1 MTESEREFWK
11 RKWAQGQAVRRRGWG
26 CGPGFGTDRY
36 GGYGGGKG
44 RGKEKRGRWLW
55 LMIAAGFLAV
65 MILGIIPD
73 EVWGSQGR
81 GQETQAE
88 RRMTLGRGQRF
99 QVWETAGRT
108 QEQTDQAGEQPARSG
123 EQESKAWGEPAQPED
138 GVEIFGLDD
147 FDFSDVNRFLQ
158 KENGEPSLTMEGVMA
173 DLMEGDLGGLCR
185 RMANALKQSLF
196 SEISIGSRLI
206 GQVLALGL
214 VGAVFTNFSTVFQGS
229 EISETG
235 FFITYLLLFTFLAAS
250 MMESMA
256 LTAGVVEDVLE
267 FMGILMPS
275 YFLAVAFA
283 GGSVSAVVMYE
294 FTLWVMAVGQWLL
307 GTLILPLV
315 KIYVLLAMAG
325 NLVKEEFL
333 SRLTGLLGQAAGWG
347 LKTLPGLVL
356 GFHLIQGLILPYV
369 DSLKQG
375 AVEKAVSMIP
385 GIGQGA
391 SAVTKMLVGSGVLIK
406 NTIGAAAMVILMVL
420 IAMPVIKLL
429 VLLVMYQCVAA
440 VMEPVC
446 DRRLVNCVMAA
457 AKGQKMMVQVVAS
470 TALILVITVAV
481 VCAGTNATYFA

>member
-1 MTESEREFWK
+1 MW
-11 RKWAQGQAVRRRGWG
+11 VV
-26 CGPGFGTDRY
+26 
-36 GGYGGGKG
+36 
-44 RGKEKRGRWLW
+44 
-55 LMIAAGFLAV
+55 IAAGFLAI
-65 MILGIIPD
+65 MILGMIPD
-73 EVWGSQGR
+73 EAWGAQR
-81 GQETQAE
+81 WGQETQAG
-88 RRMTLGRGQRF
+88 RRTAQGRKQPV
-99 QVWETAGRT
+99 QVWEMPVRT
-108 QEQTDQAGEQPARSG
+108 GEPPVQAGEMLART
-123 EQESKAWGEPAQPED
+123 GEPPVQAGELSARTGEPPVQAEEVSPTWEQSVQGWETAAHPED
-138 GVEIFGLDD
+138 GAEIFGLDD

-158 KENGEPSLTMEGVMA
+158 KENGESSLTMEGVMA
-173 DLMEGDLGGLCR
+173 DLMAGDLGGLCR

-196 SEISIGSRLI
+196 SEISLGSRLM
-206 GQVLALGL
+206 GQVLALGF

-256 LTAGVVEDVLE
+256 LTAEVVEDVLE

-283 GGSVSAVVMYE
+283 GGSVSAVMMYE
-294 FTLWVMAVGQWLL
+294 FTLWVMAAGQWLL

-333 SRLTGLLGQAAGWG
+333 SRLTELLGQAAGWG

>member
-1 MTESEREFWK
+1 MW
-11 RKWAQGQAVRRRGWG
+11 V
-26 CGPGFGTDRY
+26 
-36 GGYGGGKG
+36 
-44 RGKEKRGRWLW
+44 
-55 LMIAAGFLAV
+55 MIGAGFLAI

-73 EVWGSQGR
+73 E
-81 GQETQAE
+81 
-88 RRMTLGRGQRF
+88 
-99 QVWETAGRT
+99 
-108 QEQTDQAGEQPARSG
+108 
-123 EQESKAWGEPAQPED
+123 AWGAWTGDEGVRSENGAAQTQDATTCSENGAVRSENATPLSESEPPHSEEQMK
-138 GVEIFGLDD
+138 IFSLED

-173 DLMEGDLGGLCR
+173 DLMEGNLGGLWK
-185 RMANALKQSLF
+185 RMGNALKRSLF
-196 SEISIGSRLI
+196 SEISLGSRLM
-206 GQVLALGL
+206 GQVLALGFA
-214 VGAVFTNFSTVFQGS
+214 GAVFTNFSTVFQGS

-256 LTAGVVEDVLE
+256 LTAEVVEDTLE

-294 FTLWVMAVGQWLL
+294 FTLWVMAAGQWLL
-307 GTLILPLV
+307 GTIILPLV

-333 SRLTGLLGQAAGWG
+333 SRLTELLGQAAGWG

-391 SAVTKMLVGSGVLIK
+391 SAVTKLLVGSGVLIK
-406 NTIGAAAMVILMVL
+406 NTIGAAAMVILMAL

-457 AKGQKMMVQVVAS
+457 ARGQKMMVQVVACG
-470 TALILVITVAV
+470 ALILVITVAV
-481 VCAGTNATYFA
+481 VCAGTNVTYYA

>member
-1 MTESEREFWK
+1 MW
-11 RKWAQGQAVRRRGWG
+11 V
-26 CGPGFGTDRY
+26 
-36 GGYGGGKG
+36 
-44 RGKEKRGRWLW
+44 
-55 LMIAAGFLAV
+55 MIGAGFLAI

-73 EVWGSQGR
+73 EAWGAWTGDEGVRLESGLVRSEGGAVW
-81 GQETQAE
+81 AE
-88 RRMTLGRGQRF
+88 DRAAHSENATPRS
-99 QVWETAGRT
+99 ESEPPHSE
-108 QEQTDQAGEQPARSG
+108 EQT
-123 EQESKAWGEPAQPED
+123 K
-138 GVEIFGLDD
+138 IFGLDD

-158 KENGEPSLTMEGVMA
+158 KENGEPSLTMEGVME
-173 DLMEGDLGGLCR
+173 DLMEGNLGGLWR
-185 RMANALKQSLF
+185 RMGNALKRSLF
-196 SEISIGSRLI
+196 SEISLGSRLM
-206 GQVLALGL
+206 GQVLALGFA
-214 VGAVFTNFSTVFQGS
+214 GAVFTNFSTVFQGS

-256 LTAGVVEDVLE
+256 LTAEVVEDTLE

-294 FTLWVMAVGQWLL
+294 FTLWVMAAGQWFL
-307 GTLILPLV
+307 GTIILPLV

-333 SRLTGLLGQAAGWG
+333 SRLTELLGQAAGWG

-391 SAVTKMLVGSGVLIK
+391 SAVTKLLVGSGVLIK
-406 NTIGAAAMVILMVL
+406 NTIGAAAMVILMAL

-457 AKGQKMMVQVVAS
+457 ARGQKMMVQVVACG
-470 TALILVITVAV
+470 ALILVITVAV
-481 VCAGTNATYFA
+481 VCAGTNVTYYA